1 MTLDG
6 ILTNSATVM
15 GGQTMNITI
24 TCVGCRQK
32 LSAPASL
39 AGRRVPCP
47 KCKAPVDVPATAPVG
62 QATPP
67 IFTAQV
73 VPENRPKAPQ
83 QAAAAPGK
91 NLLPPGQASPW
102 DDLLPAAPAPGPAG
116 AEQVDLGL
124 GEPLRPVVKRRSAGR
139 SQQTLVPMIAIVVLL
154 FLVAGGIG
162 AFMMLS
168 KGSIGSDLQYVPD
181 DSDIV
186 VSVDV
191 GAVITSGTGQKIKSR
206 FADAFNALTKQMQ
219 QDGGDAKPEDI
230 GRITFGVSP
239 QREKFAGIA
248 HFNKVIDDQE
258 FARLPNAAKRNVG
271 GHEMFVVNGMGVCR
285 LDNRSIAAGDQES
298 MQKILE
304 RNGPAK
310 LSDEVTAAI
319 GAVDF
324 SNSFA
329 AAVATKRLTSGT
341 GAVGANLSAM
351 PFGPDAVRGVALQG
365 AVGDD
370 IRLKAA
376 VLCKDAATADQM
388 KKMADAGI
396 AMSKANAGK
405 MPPAAGKIFDTLDIS
420 NSGATIHASVTLD
433 TDSILSA
440 AEPIARMAT
449 LGAGGRP
456 QITPTPPNVS
466 APTIPQPNFPT
477 ATFPPVN
484 RNPARNRPAANSAA
498 PNVRLPAT
506 NNLHQIALALLEYQ
520 AKEGHFPPPAIYDA
534 QGKPLLSWRVAILP
548 YLKREQLYKQFHLD
562 EPWDSQNNKRLVMQM
577 PPAYRSVFGKVVGF
591 NKTAMLAPL
600 GQSVAFFGPE
610 GRTLKDFTDG
620 TSNTILVVEAGPEKA
635 VEWTRPDDLTIDE
648 ANPKTGLFG
657 NRDGGFLAAFADGP
671 VKFIPQ
677 SIDDNTLRGL
687 FTINGGEKIPPD
699 FDVKP

>member
-1 MTLDG
+1 M
-6 ILTNSATVM
+6 
-15 GGQTMNITI
+15 
-24 TCVGCRQK
+24 
-32 LSAPASL
+32 
-39 AGRRVPCP
+39 
-47 KCKAPVDVPATAPVG
+47 DVPATAPVG

-91 NLLPPGQASPW
+91 NLLPPGQASAW

-162 AFMMLS
+162 AWMMWTS
-168 KGSIGSDLQYVPD
+168 HGANADDFFYVPD
-181 DSDIV
+181 NADLVLAGDVKGIV
-186 VSVDV
+186 SSKVINTAMG
-191 GAVITSGTGQKIKSR
+191 GALAAMKAQMKGQTNWAAEDFGR
-206 FADAFNALTKQMQ
+206 FAGGARLQGLKWAGIMRMNRRVTDADLNEPGSTTQ
-219 QDGGDAKPEDI
+219 
-230 GRITFGVSP
+230 TFGQYRFVLH
-239 QREKFAGIA
+239 QGT
-248 HFNKVIDDQE
+248 
-258 FARLPNAAKRNVG
+258 AA
-271 GHEMFVVNGMGVCR
+271 CR
-285 LDNRSIAAGDQES
+285 LDAYTVAMGEPTELQAV
-298 MQKILE
+298 LE
-304 RNGPAK
+304 RSAPAK
-310 LSDEVTAAI
+310 LPDDMQAAVKE
-319 GAVDF
+319 ADF
-324 SNSFA
+324 SKNFV
-329 AAVATKRLTSGT
+329 AVASLK
-341 GAVGANLSAM
+341 NLSAAAASGSIPGLTVPTIPGM
-351 PFGPDAVRGVALQG
+351 NDSVRTAALQADFG
-365 AVGDD
+365 NDLA
-370 IRLKAA
+370 IKAS
-376 VLCKDAATADQM
+376 LICKDAASAEQL
-388 KKMADAGI
+388 K
-396 AMSKANAGK
+396 AMVDGFLAVAKFNSGKA
-405 MPPAAGKIFDTLDIS
+405 PPAAMKIANGLSVSTSSATLR
-420 NSGATIHASVTLD
+420 ASVTLD
-433 TDSILSA
+433 ADTMLELAKLSQQGAPVPGAPSA
-440 AEPIARMAT
+440 APSPAFS
-449 LGAGGRP
+449 
-456 QITPTPPNVS
+456 PPRN
-466 APTIPQPNFPT
+466 PPPNFPT

-484 RNPARNRPAANSAA
+484 KNPARNRPSANSAA
-498 PNVRLPAT
+498 ANVRLPAT
-506 NNLHQIALALLEYQ
+506 NNLRQIALALLEYQ

-548 YLKREQLYKQFHLD
+548 YLKREQLYQQFRLD

-591 NKTAMLAPL
+591 NKTAMLAPI

-610 GRTLKDFTDG
+610 GRKLKDFTDG

-648 ANPKTGLFG
+648 ANPKAGLFG